1 LIRSSILVREPC
13 GRRVGREKKDA
24 TSTSRGKTTGVL
36 VWEEATW
43 RPRVARACGASA
55 AKHARFVVTRQIAR
69 VRGKTRDAIA
79 VCGAWR
85 RVARRTLRAFV
96 SLAEE

>member
-1 LIRSSILVREPC
+1 MIRSSILVREPC
-13 GRRVGREKKDA
+13 GWRVGTEKKDA
-24 TSTSRGKTTGVL
+24 TSTSRGKTTGTL
-36 VWEEATW
+36 VWEEAR

-69 VRGKTRDAIA
+69 VSGKTRDAIA